1 LETAF
6 AADGSGQGAWVEN
19 QVPAITDT
27 VWASQGYVR
36 LASGTVA
43 DGLYARSGRVLPSL
57 AATFYRPEAS
67 LDVYGGR
74 ADVTW
79 DAEGLF
85 PASMQMPEVPG
96 ATGPVRLTQSFE
108 HDYRVLAPW
117 RVTDPNGNRSAV
129 RFDAAGRPLAMALL
143 GKTTDTGTDSLDEP
157 TARYAYVLNSWDVS
171 VPEDRVPPHVIAQQK
186 EQFGEAWDLADPDFR
201 YQESIAYSDGFG
213 RDAGSRQ
220 RVESGTLTPG
230 GTTVT
235 ERWVMAGRVI
245 YDAKGRP
252 VQQFEPCFVEGS
264 TWSPDDLVAHGVA
277 STLHYDAAGRVH
289 RVDMPDGTHART
301 VFSPWR
307 IEQWDTNDTVL
318 DSDWLNRTDIDEAAK
333 EASQRVARTPLLL
346 DMDALGRAR
355 RLERVRRDHAWNPG
369 SGYTQFDRP
378 LLTDVSH
385 VETVTL
391 DIEGRAL
398 ACTNARGNT
407 VYSATYSVSA
417 LPLAVSSKDTGRS
430 WALFRADGRPWL
442 SWTGVET
449 AAASE
454 SAAPR
459 YRTRM
464 TYDALHR
471 PVARFLQTD
480 DARVGEDDII
490 ETVREWSIYGERAT
504 DAADDNRLGTAWR
517 AFDAAGMVESTGFT
531 FAGQPLGSLRR
542 LTSDWVG
549 QPDWTA
555 ALQALTT
562 SVSAAQTEAD
572 TLLETTAYATAMT
585 WDALGR
591 PVTTTSPAE
600 SGRTAS
606 TTTFGYDRG
615 GRWKSTTLTLR
626 GAVDSTTIVADVQ
639 YNARGQRTRIVHGSG
654 VTTTS
659 TYDPFSFRLTRQHAV
674 RDPSGTPVS
683 LQDLLYTFDAAG
695 TVVRLVDDAQQ
706 SVWFDNAVVDAVWTY
721 GHDDL
726 GRLVWATGREHAQAA
741 GPAPWGEPHA
751 RQALPNPGPTAMH
764 AYSETYAYDAA
775 GNLLEHEHTVP
786 SNSAASRTRTYTY
799 ETENHRMATA
809 EFEGDLSPRTVAHD
823 SLGRMTS
830 LPGVDFAE
838 WDDAN
843 NLVFTKTSSG
853 ASQRVYYVY
862 DAGGQRV
869 RKVVEEYLASSW
881 TRTKETRY
889 LGGFELQLKFVGGSL
904 NHERETLHVM
914 DDTRRVALFETDT
927 VDDGDPL
934 ITPTPLLR
942 YQFDN
947 HLRSACVET
956 NAAGEVISY
965 EEFHPYGTTAYL
977 AGLGALDANPKRYRY
992 SGKERDAE
1000 SGLCYYGAR
1009 YLAPWLGR
1017 WVSPD
1022 PAGFVDGVN
1031 VYQMCSGMPSTKYD
1045 PDGRDPEDMIRLGQ
1059 DPLAG
1064 VQEGLGWIIGRVM
1077 EPFIG
1082 EPVTHDEVRR
1092 ENDAQ
1097 AAELNSLAD
1106 FIDSSEQYLL
1116 LAVAAYSSDALE
1128 RAYDEG
1134 LSRDWRLATSEELEE
1149 AIPDVQLR
1157 ELVNT
1162 PNHKGFRAQLFR
1174 NDSTQEWHLAFAGT
1188 DSYYEV
1194 FPVDILN
1201 GLGVPTADYMAA
1213 HWLGEEVSE
1222 SIGDGAL
1229 SFSGHSLGGGL
1240 ATAAVRAAFSH
1251 GRERAAYTLNP
1262 AGTDWNYRTGS
1273 DTSINRFRIAW
1284 EVVGLIQPIRGA
1296 GEVVV
1301 SPGEGD
1307 PVERHLGFASIASL
1321 RAYAADLRGQ
1331 ARSLQE
1337 RN

>member
-1 LETAF
+1 LQAPREQAPQRGPLEVTA
-6 AADGSGQGAWVEN
+6 AHAQVVEAL
-19 QVPAITDT
+19 V
-27 VWASQGYVR
+27 
-36 LASGTVA
+36 
-43 DGLYARSGRVLPSL
+43 
-57 AATFYRPEAS
+57 E
-67 LDVYGGR
+67 GG
-74 ADVTW
+74 
-79 DAEGLF
+79 
-85 PASMQMPEVPG
+85 P
-96 ATGPVRLTQSFE
+96 
-108 HDYRVLAPW
+108 
-117 RVTDPNGNRSAV
+117 
-129 RFDAAGRPLAMALL
+129 
-143 GKTTDTGTDSLDEP
+143 
-157 TARYAYVLNSWDVS
+157 
-171 VPEDRVPPHVIAQQK
+171 
-186 EQFGEAWDLADPDFR
+186 
-201 YQESIAYSDGFG
+201 
-213 RDAGSRQ
+213 
-220 RVESGTLTPG
+220 LTPG
-230 GTTVT
+230 GATVT
-235 ERWVMAGRVI
+235 DRWVMAGRVI

-252 VQQFEPCFVEGS
+252 VQQFEPCFVEGAA
-264 TWSPDDLVAHGVA
+264 WSPDDLVAHGVA

-301 VFSPWR
+301 VFSTWR

-318 DSDWLNRTDIDEAAK
+318 DSDWLNRTDIDAAAK
-333 EASQRVARTPLLL
+333 EASQRVARTPLIL

-355 RLERVRRDHAWNPG
+355 RLERVRRDHEWNPET
-369 SGYTQFDRP
+369 GYTQFDRP

-398 ACTNARGNT
+398 ACTDARGNT

-417 LPLAVSSKDTGRS
+417 LPLAVTSKDTGRS

-471 PVARFLQTD
+471 PIARFLQTN
-480 DARVGEDDII
+480 DARDGEDDII

-504 DAADDNRLGTAWR
+504 DAADDNRLGAAWR

-531 FAGQPLGSLRR
+531 FAGQPLGSVRR
-542 LTSDWVG
+542 LTSGWVG
-549 QPDWTA
+549 QPDWTT
-555 ALQALTT
+555 ALQALST

-585 WDALGR
+585 WDAMGR

-600 SGRTAS
+600 SGRPPS

-615 GRWKSTTLTLR
+615 GRWKSAALTLR
-626 GAVDSTTIVADVQ
+626 GASTSTTVVDDVQ

-683 LQDLLYTFDAAG
+683 LQDLLYTYDAAG
-695 TVVRLVDDAQQ
+695 TVVRLEDDAQQ

-726 GRLVWATGREHAQAA
+726 GRMVWATGREHAQPA

-809 EFEGDLSPRTVAHD
+809 KFEGDLSPRTVAHD

-853 ASQRVYYVY
+853 ASLRVYYVY

-869 RKVVEEYLASSW
+869 RKVVEENLLGTW

-914 DDTRRVALFETDT
+914 DDTRRVALIETDT
-927 VDDGDPL
+927 VDDGDPVT
-934 ITPTPLLR
+934 TPTPLLR

-956 NAAGEVISY
+956 NASGEVISY
-965 EEFHPYGTTAYL
+965 EEFHPYGTTAYH
-977 AGLGALDANPKRYRY
+977 AGLGLLDANPKRYRY

-1000 SGLCYYGAR
+1000 SGLYYYGAR
-1009 YLAPWLGR
+1009 YLAPWLCR
-1017 WVSPD
+1017 WVSAD

-1031 VYQMCSGMPSTKYD
+1031 VYAFVRGRPSTGWDEDGRQQSAAPVEKDSQAYLTGFEVGSASLDPVRSQYD
-1045 PDGRDPEDMIRLGQ
+1045 PL
-1059 DPLAG
+1059 
-1064 VQEGLGWIIGRVM
+1064 
-1077 EPFIG
+1077 
-1082 EPVTHDEVRR
+1082 
-1092 ENDAQ
+1092 
-1097 AAELNSLAD
+1097 
-1106 FIDSSEQYLL
+1106 
-1116 LAVAAYSSDALE
+1116 LE
-1128 RAYDEG
+1128 RA
-1134 LSRDWRLATSEELEE
+1134 
-1149 AIPDVQLR
+1149 
-1157 ELVNT
+1157 
-1162 PNHKGFRAQLFR
+1162 R
-1174 NDSTQEWHLAFAGT
+1174 NSDGRIYIVGQASPTGT
-1188 DSYYEV
+1188 DSYNIQLSSERAMAVYDELV
-1194 FPVDILN
+1194 KDGIDPARLAVMSEGEN
-1201 GLGVPTADYMAA
+1201 AARARGVPDGQEDVYARQVVVHFGSAPTSS
-1213 HWLGEEVSE
+1213 EPSE
-1222 SIGDGAL
+1222 SYVRDQSDVGGPDEVAEPSSPEPNAAPINNGASFNVYGSGEAALVGATTSQSLSTMIRLTVNDNGDTQFRL
-1229 SFSGHSLGGGL
+1229 S
-1240 ATAAVRAAFSH
+1240 
-1251 GRERAAYTLNP
+1251 
-1262 AGTDWNYRTGS
+1262 
-1273 DTSINRFRIAW
+1273 
-1284 EVVGLIQPIRGA
+1284 
-1296 GEVVV
+1296 
-1301 SPGEGD
+1301 
-1307 PVERHLGFASIASL
+1307 LGFAVQGFGALGVGAVSSFGAGAFISDTFDGAAQMWDTNGVSLVTGVNGAPTAWGGGFNLPGPSAGATLVSTGTEPTNVFSLSIVWP
-1321 RAYAADLRGQ
+1321 RGQ
-1331 ARSLQE
+1331 YPMLRFTGPTMEGLIDADGPLQ
-1337 RN
+1337 